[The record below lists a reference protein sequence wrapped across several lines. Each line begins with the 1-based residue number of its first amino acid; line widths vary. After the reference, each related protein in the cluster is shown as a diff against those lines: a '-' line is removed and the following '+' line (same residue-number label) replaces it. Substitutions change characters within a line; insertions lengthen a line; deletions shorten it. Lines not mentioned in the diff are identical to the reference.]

1 MKRFILAGLT
11 TLTVTFAIAPVAI
24 AKPVSFNPYTAA
36 NNPTSRIAPSDLVSM
51 AQRGKLKE
59 QGIPSNM
66 GLTSK
71 YTLGRIGAEEIVQ
84 SAISAGLLP
93 TDAASDRGY
102 LNAVEA
108 QMRILVKV
116 Y

>member
-11 TLTVTFAIAPVAI
+11 TLAVALVIDPAI
-24 AKPVSFNPYTAA
+24 AKPVSFNPYAAA
-36 NNPTSRIAPSDLVSM
+36 NVPTSRIAPSDLVSM

-66 GLTSK
+66 RLMSE
-71 YTLGRIGAEEIVQ
+71 YAMGRIGAQEIVQ

-93 TDAASDRGY
+93 TGVASDQSY
-102 LNAVEA
+102 LNTVEA
-108 QMRILVKV
+108 QLRILLQV